1 MIITAPFANRHFPLF
16 RDDGCGEKGFRI
28 ERLTSPQK
36 PRYDFQMVLT
46 LSRPLIFFDIE
57 STGLDPMNDRI
68 VELAAIKLHPDGTT
82 EEKCKRFNPLMKIPK
97 EATDVHGI
105 TDEDVKD
112 EPPFYKVA
120 RGDRGI
126 AAFFKGCD
134 LSGFNI
140 VNFDIPLLKKELE
153 RADESLDLSQ
163 VHVIDAMSIFK
174 TKEPRNLEAAVKFY
188 CAKEHEEAHSAM
200 GDVRA
205 TIAVL
210 MAQLER
216 YDDLPSTPEAIDIA
230 LRPPDA
236 VDRQGKLRW
245 LDGEVAVGFG
255 KNKGRTL
262 RYLAREDPNYIRW
275 MIQNSVV
282 EDGEKYL
289 RDALLGR
296 FATRDE
302 TSK

>member
-1 MIITAPFANRHFPLF
+1 M
-16 RDDGCGEKGFRI
+16 G
-28 ERLTSPQK
+28 
-36 PRYDFQMVLT
+36 LT

-57 STGLDPMNDRI
+57 STGLDTMNDRI
-68 VELAAIKLHPDGTT
+68 VEMAAIKLHPDGTV

-97 EATDVHGI
+97 EATEVHGI

-112 EPPFYKVA
+112 EPAFYKVA

-153 RADESLDLSQ
+153 RADESLDLAE
-163 VHVIDAMSIFK
+163 VNVVDAMLIFQK
-174 TKEPRNLEAAVKFY
+174 KEPRNLEAAVRFY
-188 CAKEHEEAHSAM
+188 CDKEHDEAHTAI
-200 GDVRA
+200 GDVRV
-205 TIAVL
+205 TVDVL

-216 YDDLPSTPEAIDIA
+216 YDDLPSTPEAIDAA

-236 VDRQGKLRW
+236 VDRLGKLRW
-245 LDGEVAVGFG
+245 IDGEVAVGFG
-255 KNKGRTL
+255 KHKGRTL
-262 RYLAREDPNYIRW
+262 RYLAREEPNYIRW
-275 MIQNSVV
+275 MIQNAVV
-282 EDGEKYL
+282 EDGEKHL

-296 FATRDE
+296 FATRNE
-302 TSK
+302 PSM